1 MQVAINWT
9 ICKGAVPI
17 PGAKSAKQAKE
28 AAGVVLDPLINTC
41 SVSTYLG
48 IKVHHACVCVF
59 VCLCKDL
66 GTIIC
71 TTSIHY
77 RQLVIVS
84 ALRSMVLFCCFMGFH
99 VLVSFFHYLEC
110 TVQVHLGGGCQV
122 MKWQPLTV
130 KAANYHQ
137 L

>member
-1 MQVAINWT
+1 MFIQVAINWT

-28 AAGVVLDPLINTC
+28 AAGVVLNPLINTC

-48 IKVHHACVCVF
+48 IKVHHACVC
-59 VCLCKDL
+59 LRKDL

-84 ALRSMVLFCCFMGFH
+84 ALCLMVLFCCFMGLQ
-99 VLVSFFHYLEC
+99 VLVSSCYYLEC